1 MLKRIDIDG
10 GTYLVHGLL
19 VMKSLI
25 DYDKKTK
32 IKTVVKF

>member
-10 GTYLVHGLL
+10 GTYLVYRLL